1 MVITCGSCETRFQVA
16 DGRIP
21 EKGAWV
27 RCSRCHHRFLV
38 TPSSDGDQEGAG
50 YEDSVPPDAEE
61 PGGSTETDLDNPQ
74 FLFDRAEANEDEDPD
89 DLDDETAMQIE
100 GSSTPM
106 PGQDYGQTGWQPP
119 ADEDDGRAEPVPKA
133 LAPPEDGPDTLA
145 EDFEALEATGSAVA
159 ESAGEAEESFADI
172 GVDESGL
179 PDLDDDGEAMESWDT
194 LATGRVPDAPA
205 EGVSSTPPES
215 KGGGW
220 RRSSRDFTPTSPELG
235 VQGPDL
241 ESFTL
246 RVLAVIVAVALS
258 VGGVRAVVLHG
269 LGEVGGPET
278 VVANG
283 WQATDLQV
291 FRLRDGSGLP
301 VLVVRGKLYR
311 SGREAPPR
319 VRATLLDQ
327 SGRALAEP
335 TPAVLVRLSDD
346 ELSPESL
353 SERLAAYNSWA
364 RAGAPAIVRG
374 FTVLVPEPSADARRF
389 RLEILPAGSDE
400 KRI

>member
-38 TPSSDGDQEGAG
+38 TPSSDGDLEGAD
-50 YEDSVPPDAEE
+50 YEDSAPPDAEE

-74 FLFDRAEANEDEDPD
+74 FLFDRAGADEDEDPD
-89 DLDDETAMQIE
+89 DRDDETAMQIE

-106 PGQDYGQTGWQPP
+106 PGEDYGQTGWEPP
-119 ADEDDGRAEPVPKA
+119 ADAGDMRAAPVPDA
-133 LAPPEDGPDTLA
+133 LASAEDGPDPLA
-145 EDFEALEATGSAVA
+145 QEFEALEATGSA
-159 ESAGEAEESFADI
+159 GEAEDSFAGI
-172 GVDESGL
+172 GIDVSEL
-179 PDLDDDGEAMESWDT
+179 PGLDDDGDAMESWDT

-205 EGVSSTPPES
+205 EGVPGAPPES
-215 KGGGW
+215 KGRGS
-220 RRSSRDFTPTSPELG
+220 RRSRRDFTPASPEVG

-258 VGGVRAVVLHG
+258 AGGVRAVVLHG

-283 WQATDLQV
+283 WRATDLQV

-301 VLVVRGKLYR
+301 VLVMRGKLYR
-311 SGREAPPR
+311 GGREAPPR
-319 VRATLLDQ
+319 VQATLLDQ

-374 FTVLVPEPSADARRF
+374 FTVLVHEPSADARRF
-389 RLEILPAGSDE
+389 RLEVLPARSDGE
-400 KRI
+400 RI

>member
-38 TPSSDGDQEGAG
+38 TPSSDGDLEGAD
-50 YEDSVPPDAEE
+50 YEDSAPPDAEE

-74 FLFDRAEANEDEDPD
+74 FLFDRAGADEDEDPD
-89 DLDDETAMQIE
+89 DRDDETAMQIE

-106 PGQDYGQTGWQPP
+106 PGEDYGQTGWEPP
-119 ADEDDGRAEPVPKA
+119 ADAGDMSAAPVPNA
-133 LAPPEDGPDTLA
+133 LASAEDGPDPLA
-145 EDFEALEATGSAVA
+145 QEFEALEATGSA
-159 ESAGEAEESFADI
+159 GEAEDSFAGI
-172 GVDESGL
+172 GIDVSEL
-179 PDLDDDGEAMESWDT
+179 PGLDDDGDAMESWDT

-205 EGVSSTPPES
+205 EGVPGAPPES
-215 KGGGW
+215 KGRGS
-220 RRSSRDFTPTSPELG
+220 RRSRRDFTPASPEVG

-258 VGGVRAVVLHG
+258 AGGVRAVVLHG

-283 WQATDLQV
+283 WRATDLQV

-301 VLVVRGKLYR
+301 VLVMRGKAGEVKSIADRISVCHPAAPAAGPTR
-311 SGREAPPR
+311 STRWTRSSAGGEAPAR
-319 VRATLLDQ
+319 LRRAAPS
-327 SGRALAEP
+327 SGK
-335 TPAVLVRLSDD
+335 T
-346 ELSPESL
+346 
-353 SERLAAYNSWA
+353 A
-364 RAGAPAIVRG
+364 R
-374 FTVLVPEPSADARRF
+374 
-389 RLEILPAGSDE
+389 
-400 KRI
+400 

>member
-21 EKGAWV
+21 QKGAWV

-38 TPSSDGDQEGAG
+38 TPSSDGDLEGAD
-50 YEDSVPPDAEE
+50 YEDSAPPDAEE

-74 FLFDRAEANEDEDPD
+74 FLFDRAGADEDEDPD
-89 DLDDETAMQIE
+89 DRDDETAMQIE

-106 PGQDYGQTGWQPP
+106 PGEDYGQTGWEPP
-119 ADEDDGRAEPVPKA
+119 ADAGDMRAAPVPDA
-133 LAPPEDGPDTLA
+133 LASAEDGPDPLA
-145 EDFEALEATGSAVA
+145 QEFEALEATGSA
-159 ESAGEAEESFADI
+159 GEAEDSFAGI
-172 GVDESGL
+172 GIDVSEL
-179 PDLDDDGEAMESWDT
+179 PGLDDDGDAMESWDT

-205 EGVSSTPPES
+205 EGVPGAPPES
-215 KGGGW
+215 KGRGS
-220 RRSSRDFTPTSPELG
+220 RRSRRDFTPASPEVG

-258 VGGVRAVVLHG
+258 AGGVRAVVLHG

-283 WQATDLQV
+283 WRATDLQV

-301 VLVVRGKLYR
+301 VLVMRGKLYR
-311 SGREAPPR
+311 GGREAPPR
-319 VRATLLDQ
+319 VQATLLDQ

-353 SERLAAYNSWA
+353 SERLAAYNSWT

-374 FTVLVPEPSADARRF
+374 FTVLVHEPSADARRF
-389 RLEILPAGSDE
+389 RLEVLPARSDGE
-400 KRI
+400 RI

>member
-38 TPSSDGDQEGAG
+38 TPSSDGDLEGAD
-50 YEDSVPPDAEE
+50 YEDSAPPDAEE

-74 FLFDRAEANEDEDPD
+74 FLFDRAGADEDEDPD
-89 DLDDETAMQIE
+89 DRDDETAMQIE

-106 PGQDYGQTGWQPP
+106 PGEDYGQTGWEPP
-119 ADEDDGRAEPVPKA
+119 ADAGDMRAAPVPDA
-133 LAPPEDGPDTLA
+133 LASAEDGPDPLA
-145 EDFEALEATGSAVA
+145 QEFEALEATGSA
-159 ESAGEAEESFADI
+159 GEAEDSFAGI
-172 GVDESGL
+172 GIDVSEL
-179 PDLDDDGEAMESWDT
+179 PGLDDDGDAMESWDT

-205 EGVSSTPPES
+205 EGVPGAPPES
-215 KGGGW
+215 KGRGS
-220 RRSSRDFTPTSPELG
+220 RRSRRDFTPASPEVG

-258 VGGVRAVVLHG
+258 AGGVRAVVLHG

-283 WQATDLQV
+283 WRATDLQV

-301 VLVVRGKLYR
+301 VLVMRGKLYR
-311 SGREAPPR
+311 GGREAPPR
-319 VRATLLDQ
+319 VQATLLDQ

-353 SERLAAYNSWA
+353 SERLAAYNSWT

-374 FTVLVPEPSADARRF
+374 FTVLVHEPSADARRF
-389 RLEILPAGSDE
+389 RLEVLPARSDGE
-400 KRI
+400 RI